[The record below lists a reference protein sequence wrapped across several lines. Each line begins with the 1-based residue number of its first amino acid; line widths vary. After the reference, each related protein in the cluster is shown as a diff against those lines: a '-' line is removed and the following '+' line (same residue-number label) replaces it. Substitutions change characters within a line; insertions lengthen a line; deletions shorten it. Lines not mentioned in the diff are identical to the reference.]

1 VYYELHGAG
10 GTPLLLLPHGGL
22 FNIDLQFG
30 QLIPGLAATRQ
41 IIAPTSGGTDG
52 QVTSTAAHQ
61 CQPGVQCGGPAPAP
75 ERRAGRRLGFSVG
88 GAVALYLA
96 IKHPELVR
104 KLIVSSVS
112 FHPTVTV
119 RRTPRRWRH

>member
-1 VYYELHGAG
+1 VVG
-10 GTPLLLLPHGGL
+10 LLRHLNVAQADV
-22 FNIDLQFG
+22 F
-30 QLIPGLAATRQ
+30 
-41 IIAPTSGGTDG
+41 
-52 QVTSTAAHQ
+52 
-61 CQPGVQCGGPAPAP
+61 
-75 ERRAGRRLGFSVG
+75 GFSVG

-96 IKHPELVR
+96 IKHPELGR